1 MKIIITGATGSF
13 GGAMCRHF
21 SKQGHAVIGVASSKQ
36 APKALLECAEYLSID
51 ITKPFELPEAD
62 ICIHAAAYS
71 DDKAKLKDL
80 YPPNVLG
87 TLHTINAAQNC
98 KTFIYIS
105 SSSVYLPIPEKITEE
120 IAGQQNNKQ
129 LSAYGLSK
137 LQGEQ
142 MIMKHYKG
150 QRCFIL
156 RARAFYGP
164 GDTQILPR
172 LLKLQRKGK
181 LNRVGEMKN
190 LQSMTHFENMAHAIE
205 CCIESHKVGISI
217 YNVADDKSYISIELL
232 RKIMRSFYGDN
243 LAEKEIKLG
252 LLKILGALK
261 IGGFTPLLVKAMTQ
275 NTVLDIS
282 KLQNELNYK
291 PKRSFFESFDEVS
304 QWVQSIGG
312 VEVLRN
318 PAKEDCWKGF

>member
-21 SKQGHAVIGVASSKQ
+21 SQCGHDVVGVGKSKTPP
-36 APKALLECAEYLSID
+36 ARLLDFADYLSID
-51 ITKPFELPEAD
+51 ITRPYQLPAAD
-62 ICIHAAAYS
+62 LCIHAAAIS

-80 YPPNVLG
+80 IGPNVVG
-87 TLHTINAAQNC
+87 VANTINAAKQC

-105 SSSVYLPIPEKITEE
+105 SSSVYLPQTEKITEE

-137 LQGEQ
+137 LKGEE
-142 MIMKHYKG
+142 MIQEHFQG
-150 QRCFIL
+150 QRCFIF

-172 LLKLQRKGK
+172 LLKLHRNNK

-190 LQSMTHFENMAHAIE
+190 LQSLTHFENMAHAID
-205 CCIESHKVGISI
+205 CCLQSNKLGIHT
-217 YNVADDKSYISIELL
+217 YNVADNQPYVSIDLL
-232 RKIMRSFYGDN
+232 RKIMHSFYGEN
-243 LAEKEIKLG
+243 LAEKEVKIG
-252 LLKILGALK
+252 LLKFLGFFK

-282 KLQNELNYK
+282 KIKNDLGYQ
-291 PKRSFFESFDEVS
+291 PQRSFFESFDEIEK
-304 QWVQSIGG
+304 WVNAIGG
-312 VEVLRN
+312 VEVLKN
-318 PAKEDCWKGF
+318 PDKQLCWTGF